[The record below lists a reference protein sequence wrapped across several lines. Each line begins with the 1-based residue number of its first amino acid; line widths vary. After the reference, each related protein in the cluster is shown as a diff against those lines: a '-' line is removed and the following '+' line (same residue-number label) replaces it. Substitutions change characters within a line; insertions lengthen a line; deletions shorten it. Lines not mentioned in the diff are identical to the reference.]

1 MSAGGATPPDSI
13 VSRRREIGR
22 GHAELEAERAVV
34 LTGLHLGGPESLDLT
49 HAHGEWAQRAS
60 LEAFLTEPARFWEYF
75 HPTALQIA
83 ARRPGAA
90 HDALARLER
99 AGLVSSLITQA
110 VDRLHSRAGS
120 ADPVEVYGTVL
131 VMRCER
137 CGERYGL
144 PEVGALIDAS
154 GDGVPRCTTSDCG
167 YPLRPE
173 GTLWGEALP
182 RRAVERAWEIAA
194 EADAFIV
201 LDSDLRTAPISLL
214 PSVPLTRGAPLVL
227 VGETPTQYD
236 RYARMVVRAPSTD
249 ILTAV
254 ADLIAPAPA

>member
-1 MSAGGATPPDSI
+1 MAPK
-13 VSRRREIGR
+13 VSDPE
-22 GHAELEAERAVV
+22 ALAAVFLEAERAVV
-34 LTGLHLGGPESLDLT
+34 LTGLRLGGPESLDLT
-49 HAHGEWAQRAS
+49 HAHGEWARRAS

-75 HPTALQIA
+75 YPTALAIA
-83 ARRPGAA
+83 ERRPGPA

-99 AGLVSSLITQA
+99 AGLVSALITQA
-110 VDRLHSRAGS
+110 VDRLHARAGS
-120 ADPVEVYGTVL
+120 TDPVEVYGTVL
-131 VMRCER
+131 VARCER

-144 PEVGALIDAS
+144 PEVGGLIGQAD
-154 GDGVPRCTTSDCG
+154 DGVPRCTTSGCG

-194 EADAFIV
+194 EADAFVV

-236 RYARMVVRAPSTD
+236 RYAHAVIRAPSLEV
-249 ILTAV
+249 ITAV

>member
-1 MSAGGATPPDSI
+1 MAPQ
-13 VSRRREIGR
+13 VSDPE
-22 GHAELEAERAVV
+22 ALAAVFLEAERTVV
-34 LTGLHLGGPESLDLT
+34 LTGLHLGGAESLDLT

-60 LEAFLTEPARFWEYF
+60 LEAFLTEPSRFWEYF
-75 HPTALQIA
+75 YPTALTIA
-83 ARRPGAA
+83 ERRPGPA

-99 AGLVSSLITQA
+99 AGLVSALITQS

-154 GDGVPRCTTSDCG
+154 DDGVPRCTTDGCG
-167 YPLRPE
+167 YPMRPE

-194 EADAFIV
+194 EADAFVV

-236 RYARMVVRAPSTD
+236 RYAHMVVRAPSTA
-249 ILTAV
+249 IVTAV
-254 ADLIAPAPA
+254 ADLIAPEAG

>member
-1 MSAGGATPPDSI
+1 M
-13 VSRRREIGR
+13 
-22 GHAELEAERAVV
+22 AEPASDPEALAAVLLEAGRPVV

-60 LEAFLTEPARFWEYF
+60 LEAFLIEPTRFWEYF
-75 HPTALQIA
+75 YPTALAIA
-83 ARRPGAA
+83 DRRPGPA

-99 AGLVSSLITQA
+99 AGFVSSLITQA
-110 VDRLHSRAGS
+110 VDRLHARAGS
-120 ADPVEVYGTVL
+120 TDPVEVYGTVL
-131 VMRCER
+131 VVRCER

-144 PEVGALIDAS
+144 PEVGDLIADA
-154 GDGVPRCTTSDCG
+154 GDGVPRCTTTGCG

-182 RRAVERAWEIAA
+182 RQAVERAWEIAA
-194 EADAFIV
+194 DADAFIV

-236 RYARMVVRAPSTD
+236 RYARLVAREPSTA

-254 ADLIAPAPA
+254 ADLIAPEAA

>member
-1 MSAGGATPPDSI
+1 MAPQASDP
-13 VSRRREIGR
+13 
-22 GHAELEAERAVV
+22 EALAAAFLAADRAVV
-34 LTGLHLGGPESLDLT
+34 LTGLRLGGPESLDLT

-60 LEAFLTEPARFWEYF
+60 LEAFLTEPTRFWEYF
-75 HPTALQIA
+75 HPTALSIA
-83 ARRPGAA
+83 TRTPTPA
-90 HDALARLER
+90 HDAIARLER
-99 AGLVSSLITQA
+99 AGVISSLITQS

-120 ADPVEVYGTVL
+120 PDPVEVYGTVL

-144 PEVGALIDAS
+144 PEIGALIEGA
-154 GDGVPRCTTSDCG
+154 GDGVPRCTSSGCE

-182 RRAVERAWEIAA
+182 RPAVERAWELAA
-194 EADAFIV
+194 AADAFFV

-227 VGETPTQYD
+227 IGETPTQYD
-236 RYARMVVRAPSTD
+236 RYAHMVVRSSGD
-249 ILTAV
+249 DLITAV
-254 ADLIAPAPA
+254 ADRIAPGP